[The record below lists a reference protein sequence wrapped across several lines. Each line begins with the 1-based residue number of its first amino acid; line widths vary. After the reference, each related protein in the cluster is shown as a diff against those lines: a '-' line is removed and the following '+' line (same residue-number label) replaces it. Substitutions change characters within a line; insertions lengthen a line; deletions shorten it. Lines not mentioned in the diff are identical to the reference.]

1 MHSAGQLLSA
11 CFELSTRK
19 GMEAA
24 LAANMLKNLTL
35 PLLFLS
41 SLGFL
46 STACDEADQAIDC
59 NQICNRYQEC
69 FDSDYDVG
77 ACVDRCE
84 PMLESDPHG
93 ADDCENCIDDRS
105 CAGATFNCASECGQI
120 VP

>member
-1 MHSAGQLLSA
+1 M
-11 CFELSTRK
+11 F
-19 GMEAA
+19 
-24 LAANMLKNLTL
+24 KNLTL

-41 SLGFL
+41 SLGFM

-59 NQICNRYQEC
+59 NQICNRYKDC
-69 FDSDYDVG
+69 FDADYDVG

-84 PMLESDPHG
+84 PMLDEDPHA

-105 CAGATFNCASECGQI
+105 CTGAAFNCATECGGI